1 MNIAISYG
9 TQKGLPIDARNLVNG
24 NPGIGGTQYLML
36 LLAYY
41 LSADDKYNITVIGS
55 RKIEG
60 LNKCKHFIVG
70 SDEEVCERLVKNHID
85 ILIIYHYPYSVLKKL
100 LMNVPFKIIVWCHNY
115 LYADFCKYIV
125 QNESVKACVFVGKQ
139 QYDMYVDNDII
150 NKSILIYNMMPDNV
164 TKGSRVND
172 SKTVT
177 YMGMRGIHRVCRIWK
192 DILKHVPDAKLNII
206 GADNLY
212 EDTQLGPLGVSSPE
226 EEKAFTSYIRDD
238 CGRVIP
244 SVHFLGLFG
253 LEKMQLF
260 KQSSVGIINPSKCN
274 ETFGMGIV
282 EMGITELPVVTS
294 TSNGYYDTI
303 VNNETGY
310 ICRTDRSLIK
320 KIIYLLQHPIENEA
334 MGKKA
339 KVFLQK
345 YSPELI
351 IPQWKSLLDGVYN
364 NTLVIHKLEIS
375 SPYHV
380 NRKVIRAI
388 IAYLRFN
395 LKLHFIPSL
404 IDMECLA
411 LKLIKRMK

>member
-9 TQKGLPIDARNLVNG
+9 TQKGSAIDAHNLTDG

-41 LSADDKYNITVIGS
+41 LSTDDKYNVTVIGR

-60 LNKCKHFIVG
+60 LNNCKHLLVS
-70 SDEEVCERLVKNHID
+70 SDEEIYDSLINHHID
-85 ILIIYHYPYSVLKKL
+85 ILITYHYPYSVLKKTF
-100 LMNVPFKIIVWCHNY
+100 MNAPFKIIVWCHNY
-115 LYADFCKYIV
+115 LYADFCKYMV
-125 QNESVKACVFVGKQ
+125 QNESIKACVFVGKQ

-164 TKGSRVND
+164 GQGERIND

-192 DILKHVPDAKLNII
+192 GVLKSVPDAKLNII
-206 GADNLY
+206 GASNLY
-212 EDTQLGPLGVSSPE
+212 EDTQLGPLGVDSPE
-226 EEKAFTSYIRDD
+226 EERAFTSYIRDNQ
-238 CGRVIP
+238 GNIIP
-244 SVHFLGLFG
+244 SVHFWGLMG
-253 LEKMQLF
+253 MEKMNLF

-303 VNNETGY
+303 VNNKTGY
-310 ICRTDRSLIK
+310 ICRTDEDLIK
-320 KIIYLLQHPIENEA
+320 KIVFLLQHPKENEI
-334 MGKKA
+334 MGKRA
-339 KVFLQK
+339 KQYLRK
-345 YSPELI
+345 YSPNLI

-364 NTLVIHKLEIS
+364 NSLEIHKLSIS
-375 SPYHV
+375 SPYRV
-380 NRKVIRAI
+380 NRKVFRAF
-388 IAYLRFN
+388 IAYLRFK
-395 LKLHFIPSL
+395 LRLHFIPSL

-411 LKLIKRMK
+411 LRIIKRTK